1 MRRVLISQGF
11 VMFGNE
17 KKPTRPVTFVQPL
30 QGEAYFCTPICYSIK
45 MSNSKG
51 DGKQVFKDSDLALA
65 GKIKLIF
72 EREKMNWFEVRE
84 EKSPTAKDG
93 RLFQLYY
100 FPHRLVSGRTLTM
113 NEQATLNEVQRLFDF
128 ILTKDQTRFA
138 EVEQLKS
145 PSPYGSV
152 PESTN

>member
-1 MRRVLISQGF
+1 
-11 VMFGNE
+11 MFGSD
-17 KKPTRPVTFVQPL
+17 KKTTRPVTFVQPL
-30 QGEAYFCTPICYSIK
+30 QGEAYFVTPIAYSIK
-45 MSNSKG
+45 LSNSKG
-51 DGKQVFKDSDLALA
+51 DGKQVFRDSDLALA

-100 FPHRLVSGRTLTM
+100 FPHRLVSGRTLTV
-113 NEQATLNEVQRLFDF
+113 NEQATLIEVQRLFDF
-128 ILTKDQTRFA
+128 ILTRDQTRFA

-145 PSPYGSV
+145 PSPYDSI
-152 PESTN
+152 PELTT

>member
-1 MRRVLISQGF
+1 M
-11 VMFGNE
+11 MFGSD
-17 KKPTRPVTFVQPL
+17 KKSTRPVTFVQPL
-30 QGEAYFCTPICYSIK
+30 QGEAYFCTPIAYSTK
-45 MSNSKG
+45 LPNSKE
-51 DGKQVFKDSDLALA
+51 DGKQVFRDSDLALA

-72 EREKMNWFEVRE
+72 EREKMVWFEVKE
-84 EKSPTAKDG
+84 EKSPTQTKDE

-100 FPHRLVSGRTLTM
+100 YPHRLVSGRMLSM

-145 PSPYGSV
+145 PSPYGSI
-152 PESTN
+152 PEIVV

>member
-1 MRRVLISQGF
+1 
-11 VMFGNE
+11 MFGND
-17 KKPTRPVTFVQPL
+17 KKTPRPVTFVQPL
-30 QGEAYFCTPICYSIK
+30 QGEAFFVTPIAYSIK

-51 DGKQVFKDSDLALA
+51 DGKQVFRDSDLALA

-100 FPHRLVSGRTLTM
+100 FPHRLVSGRTLTV
-113 NEQATLNEVQRLFDF
+113 NEQATLHEVQRLFDF
-128 ILTKDQTRFA
+128 VLTKDQTRFA

-145 PSPYGSV
+145 PSPYGSI
-152 PESTN
+152 PELTN

>member
-1 MRRVLISQGF
+1 
-11 VMFGNE
+11 MFGSD

-30 QGEAYFCTPICYSIK
+30 QGEAYFCTPIAYSIK
-45 MSNSKG
+45 LLNSKG

-93 RLFQLYY
+93 RLFQPEGHLLG
-100 FPHRLVSGRTLTM
+100 RLDPVAYSA
-113 NEQATLNEVQRLFDF
+113 Q
-128 ILTKDQTRFA
+128 
-138 EVEQLKS
+138 
-145 PSPYGSV
+145 GSV
-152 PESTN
+152 ACECRGCQEDGHRRGQ

>member
-1 MRRVLISQGF
+1 M
-11 VMFGNE
+11 MFGPE
-17 KKPTRPVTFVQPL
+17 KKATRPVTFVQPL
-30 QGEAYFCTPICYSIK
+30 QGEAYFCTPIAYSIK
-45 MSNSKG
+45 QPNSKE
-51 DGKQVFKDSDLALA
+51 DGKQVFRDSDLAIA

-72 EREKMNWFEVRE
+72 EREKMSWFEVRE
-84 EKSPTAKDG
+84 EKAPTQTKNE

-100 FPHRLVSGRTLTM
+100 FPHRLVSNRTLSM

-145 PSPYGSV
+145 PSPYGSI
-152 PESTN
+152 PELT

>member
-1 MRRVLISQGF
+1 
-11 VMFGNE
+11 MFGSD
-17 KKPTRPVTFVQPL
+17 KKTTRPVTFVQPL
-30 QGEAYFCTPICYSIK
+30 QGEAYFVTPIAYSIK
-45 MSNSKG
+45 LSNSKG
-51 DGKQVFKDSDLALA
+51 DGKQVFRDSDLALA

-100 FPHRLVSGRTLTM
+100 FPHRLVSGRTLTV
-113 NEQATLNEVQRLFDF
+113 NEQATLIEVQRLFDF
-128 ILTKDQTRFA
+128 ILTRDQTRFA

-145 PSPYGSV
+145 PSPYGSI
-152 PESTN
+152 PELTT